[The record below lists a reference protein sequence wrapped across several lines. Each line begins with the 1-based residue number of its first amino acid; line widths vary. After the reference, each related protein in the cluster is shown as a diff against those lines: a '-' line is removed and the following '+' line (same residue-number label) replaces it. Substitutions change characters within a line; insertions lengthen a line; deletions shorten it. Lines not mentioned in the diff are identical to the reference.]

1 MNFFRTTDT
10 TDRTDTWK
18 PGFTR
23 ARLRR
28 KTGGL
33 SFRRQSGFT
42 KSMNLKKQPS
52 EGAIG
57 NNISVSFVLLLFVCV
72 FVQQYSKDVYL
83 FKFYDRLVE
92 CKVERLKKN
101 VKKNRTYRNELLSLD
116 GNC

>member
-10 TDRTDTWK
+10 TDRTNTTIWK

-42 KSMNLKKQPS
+42 KSMNLKNQPS

-57 NNISVSFVLLLFVCV
+57 NNIRVSFVLLLFVCV
-72 FVQQYSKDVYL
+72 FV
-83 FKFYDRLVE
+83 
-92 CKVERLKKN
+92 
-101 VKKNRTYRNELLSLD
+101 
-116 GNC
+116 